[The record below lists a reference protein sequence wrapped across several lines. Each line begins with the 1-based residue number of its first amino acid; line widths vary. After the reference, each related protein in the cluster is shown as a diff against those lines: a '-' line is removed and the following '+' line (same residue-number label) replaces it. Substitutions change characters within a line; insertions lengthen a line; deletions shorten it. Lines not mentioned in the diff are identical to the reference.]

1 MDINMKIENPNWR
14 EIRKLYDKM
23 NDPFETM
30 ALQSVSNTLK
40 QTAEDTELNLSEQ
53 MGPSGVARKFWSVPM
68 ELLYEEKGYIVGN
81 IFVLAQV
88 SITQS
93 TIIFQK
99 LREYCNN
106 KSSFPKK
113 KQAILDFKSNIIS
126 NENISEISLIDSV
139 ANYFKH
145 QDEWPSTWVSL
156 DEDKYPTMKR
166 VKEIGMTPQLLTD
179 NMEIALHTLGV
190 SDDISLITNIVQLWR
205 ENLASELLKDSAIA
219 SSVH

>member
-1 MDINMKIENPNWR
+1 MIIENPNWS
-14 EIRKLYDKM
+14 EIRRLYDKLS
-23 NDPFETM
+23 DPFETM
-30 ALQSVSNTLK
+30 ALQSVSYSLK
-40 QTAEDTELNLSEQ
+40 QTAENTESYLSEQ
-53 MGPSGVARKFWSVPM
+53 MGPYGIARKFWSVPM
-68 ELLYEEKGYIVGN
+68 ELAYEEKGYSVGN

-106 KSSFPKK
+106 KDCYPKK

-126 NENISEISLIDSV
+126 NGNISEISLIDTVS
-139 ANYFKH
+139 NYFKH
-145 QDEWPSTWVSL
+145 QDEWPSTWISP

-190 SDDISLITNIVQLWR
+190 SDDISLITNIVQVWR
-205 ENLASELLKDSAIA
+205 ENLASELLRDSAIA
-219 SSVH
+219 SVIREKV

>member
-1 MDINMKIENPNWR
+1 MIETNSNWR
-14 EIRKLYDKM
+14 EIRKLYEKM

-40 QTAEDTELNLSEQ
+40 QTSEDTESNLSEQ

-68 ELLYEEKGYIVGN
+68 ELLHEEKGYSVGN

-93 TIIFQK
+93 TIIFQR
-99 LREYCNN
+99 LRGYCDN
-106 KSSFPKK
+106 KDCFPKK
-113 KQAILDFKSNIIS
+113 KQAILDFKSNTIS
-126 NENISEISLIDSV
+126 SGNISEISLIDSV

-145 QDEWPSTWVSL
+145 QDEWPTEWVSTN
-156 DEDKYPTMKR
+156 EDKYPTMKT
-166 VKEIGMTPQLLTD
+166 VKEIGMAPQLLTD
-179 NMEIALHTLGV
+179 NMEIALFTLGV
-190 SDDISLITNIVQLWR
+190 SDDISSITNIVQQWR

-219 SSVH
+219 SSVN